1 MSDTQSVGEEGAKAE
16 FRRKLKLAFASIGVV
31 FGDIGTS
38 PLYAM
43 RESLAH
49 VAGAGGNVHEDVL
62 AVVSLLIWALILIVT
77 IKYVLILMRAE
88 GWSALERYS
97 LAMYGHGIR
106 RIHFPAGLASL
117 KHSEVLHANLARLP
131 ELKAVQFGNC
141 GAPSTHAPS
150 AS

>member
-1 MSDTQSVGEEGAKAE
+1 MNESQTGPVGDGESRAE

-77 IKYVLILMRAE
+77 IKYVLILMRADNTGE
-88 GWSALERYS
+88 G
-97 LAMYGHGIR
+97 GI
-106 RIHFPAGLASL
+106 L
-117 KHSEVLHANLARLP
+117 NLVFL
-131 ELKAVQFGNC
+131 
-141 GAPSTHAPS
+141 S
-150 AS
+150 